1 MKRINWQVILGFS
14 LIALSAVLYLV
25 HYAIFRDTHN
35 IFFYLLLDIAFV
47 PISVLL
53 VTLIIHQLLNV
64 REKRSRLNKLN
75 MAIGVFFSKVGI
87 KLLKSLAIFDANSE
101 KIRNDLIIKDNWK
114 NSDFFLLA
122 NKLKS
127 YESKIDSQ
135 LGDLED
141 LRNFFVGKRDFL
153 LRLLENQNLL
163 EHETF
168 TEMLWAVFHL
178 AEELSYRAD
187 VKKLSK
193 PDYAHLSG
201 DMKRAQGY
209 LLAEWIS
216 YMKHLKTRYPYL
228 FSLAIRINP
237 FDPTASVEIKET

>member
-1 MKRINWQVILGFS
+1 MKRINWQILLGFS
-14 LIALSAVLYLV
+14 LIVLSAVLYLV
-25 HYAIFRDTHN
+25 HYAIFRDAHN

-53 VTLIIHQLLNV
+53 VTLIIHQLLNE

-75 MAIGVFFSKVGI
+75 MAIGAFFSEVGI
-87 KLLKSLAIFDANSE
+87 KLLKSLSTFDANSE
-101 KIRNDLIIKDNWK
+101 KIRNDLIVKDNWK

-141 LRNFFVGKRDFL
+141 LRNFFIGKRDFL
-153 LRLLENQNLL
+153 LRLLENPNLL

-193 PDYAHLSG
+193 LDYAHLAG
-201 DMKRAQGY
+201 DMKRVQGY
-209 LLAEWIS
+209 LLAEWAS

-228 FSLAIRINP
+228 FSLAVRINP
-237 FDPTASVEIKET
+237 FDPTASVEFK